1 MKKNGLFVCVL
12 LATVV
17 ALLVCS
23 ACSKSEPQAS
33 GEAYPG
39 GEMGNGARSFAF
51 SVVGVEGETVDF
63 TIKTDKEIVGDAL
76 EELGL
81 ISGED
86 GAYGMYV
93 KNVNGTTLDYDKDG
107 KYWAFYINDEYAVS
121 GVDATEIDESAKYS
135 FRAE

>member
-1 MKKNGLFVCVL
+1 M
-12 LATVV
+12 
-17 ALLVCS
+17 
-23 ACSKSEPQAS
+23 
-33 GEAYPG
+33 
-39 GEMGNGARSFAF
+39 
-51 SVVGVEGETVDF
+51 
-63 TIKTDKEIVGDAL
+63 
-76 EELGL
+76 GL

-121 GVDATEIDESAKYS
+121 GVDKTKIDESAKYS